1 MLRAVNGA
9 ALHDVPVLGLN
20 VGHLGYLT
28 EVEPAWWEEA
38 LLRWTTGDYALEPRM
53 LLAVEVSSPSAPD
66 LDGRVELVLNEA
78 VVEKASTTH
87 SIRLGV
93 SLDGVHFTSYVAD
106 GLIVATPTGSTAY
119 AFSARG
125 PIVDPRYRAVQL
137 TPVSPHMLFDRT
149 LVLDP
154 VDDGPPRRRRRSAGG
169 RRVRRPAR
177 GAAAAGG
184 RHHLPGRRRP
194 GAVRDVRRAQLPPGA
209 EGQVRV
215 ERTVSEPPANDL
227 IGDGRLLELAV
238 ADLGVIEEM
247 RLVLG
252 PGMTAL
258 TGETGAGKTMVV
270 GAIDLLT
277 GGRADAGLVRPGAD
291 EAVVEGRFE
300 VDGDEVVLSRVIPAD
315 GRSRAYVNGRMAT
328 VGSLGELGRAPR
340 GPARPARP
348 PVAARRRRCSAPRS
362 IATATSTSARSRR
375 HATSCAAS
383 PPSSTRSA
391 ATPGRSPGRP
401 TSCASS

>member
-1 MLRAVNGA
+1 MAGVGLYVHSGRAEAIELAKQVASWLTDRGYEVRLPSGDAELVGLPHAAAAEDGLTDGLELVVSIGGDGTMLRAVNGA

-28 EVEPAWWEEA
+28 EVEPDWWEEA

-53 LLAVEVSSPSAPD
+53 LLAVEVSSPSAPE

-154 VDDGPPRRRRRSAGG
+154 STTVRLDVGG
-169 RRVRRPAR
+169 DRPA
-177 GAAAAGG
+177 
-184 RHHLPGRRRP
+184 
-194 GAVRDVRRAQLPPGA
+194 AVAF
-209 EGQVRV
+209 
-215 ERTVSEPPANDL
+215 
-227 IGDGRLLELAV
+227 DGRLGVLLQPGDAIICRA
-238 ADLGVIEEM
+238 ADV
-247 RLVLG
+247 
-252 PGMTAL
+252 
-258 TGETGAGKTMVV
+258 
-270 GAIDLLT
+270 
-277 GGRADAGLVRPGAD
+277 
-291 EAVVEGRFE
+291 
-300 VDGDEVVLSRVIPAD
+300 
-315 GRSRAYVNGRMAT
+315 
-328 VGSLGELGRAPR
+328 
-340 GPARPARP
+340 PARFVTFGEHNFHRVLRAKFGLNER
-348 PVAARRRRCSAPRS
+348 
-362 IATATSTSARSRR
+362 
-375 HATSCAAS
+375 
-383 PPSSTRSA
+383 
-391 ATPGRSPGRP
+391 
-401 TSCASS
+401 